1 MFFGRDLYR
10 IRVKITT
17 ETLPRCRRKT
27 TANPCTSYLGHPF
40 KNMLLA
46 KGKILPPCLQTK
58 VGEDKIGSRQHARTT
73 TISCKGV
80 AYFVGRVLT
89 YLLQL
94 RGFCLDVLP
103 SRFLQWT
110 KPLSASLL
118 LETLADLGRSRSQ
131 LIAENA
137 LLRQQLIILRRQVK
151 RPSCSK
157 ADRTLLVLLARLVR
171 TWEQA
176 LVIVQPD
183 TLLRWHREL
192 SRQLWKRTSK
202 AASHTPKIAAET
214 IALIKAMAAMNRR
227 LRC

>member
-40 KNMLLA
+40 KNMLLE

-58 VGEDKIGSRQHARTT
+58 VGEDKIGSRQHVRTT

-94 RGFCLDVLP
+94 RGFCLDVLH
-103 SRFLQWT
+103 SCFLHHRAQDKTSDPCRRHEVSFRSLGGATTTRIHAIWAST
-110 KPLSASLL
+110 KVS
-118 LETLADLGRSRSQ
+118 DL
-131 LIAENA
+131 
-137 LLRQQLIILRRQVK
+137 
-151 RPSCSK
+151 
-157 ADRTLLVLLARLVR
+157 
-171 TWEQA
+171 
-176 LVIVQPD
+176 
-183 TLLRWHREL
+183 
-192 SRQLWKRTSK
+192 
-202 AASHTPKIAAET
+202 
-214 IALIKAMAAMNRR
+214 
-227 LRC
+227 